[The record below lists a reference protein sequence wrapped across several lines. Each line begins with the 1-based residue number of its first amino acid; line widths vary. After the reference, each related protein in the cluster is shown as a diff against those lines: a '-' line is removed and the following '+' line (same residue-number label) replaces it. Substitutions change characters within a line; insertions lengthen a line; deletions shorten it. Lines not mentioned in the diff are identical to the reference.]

1 MLAAISLLTLV
12 IHTRMREEYDAT
24 GSTEHA
30 VVAGIGRTGR
40 LVTSAALV
48 LFLSFVSLSTTPV
61 TDMKV
66 LATGLGAG
74 ILRVA
79 PSALI
84 PAEPARSN
92 RTPDDLV
99 TTH

>member
-24 GSTEHA
+24 EHA
-30 VVAGIGRTGR
+30 VVARIGRTGR
-40 LVTSAALV
+40 LVTTAALV

-61 TDMKV
+61 TAMKV

-84 PAEPARSN
+84 PAEPARCN